1 MTGLSDQWIAVFA
14 VVTSLAIGWM
24 IFRVAR
30 ARRRVR
36 ENLVPH
42 EVRERSHE
50 VANEATKLRAGLRRI
65 SKSSDPIKALVEAM
79 AGDRHDRDH

>member
-1 MTGLSDQWIAVFA
+1 MTILSEQWVAILAVA
-14 VVTSLAIGWM
+14 SSLVIGWL

-30 ARRRVR
+30 VRRRAR
-36 ENLVPH
+36 QNLVPH

-65 SKSSDPIKALVEAM
+65 SESSDPIRALVEAM
-79 AGDRHDRDH
+79 VGHHHDRGH